1 MPSAKTNYN
10 GLRLAVSI
18 WQIFKRWSGR
28 SCTISH
34 EDASLHCDGTDYS
47 CTATDRPDRSCAI
60 SHEDAC
66 LVMWR
71 PSFFRVRHQ
80 ASRFSRQC
88 IASTMFFP
96 IAKLIYLQAK
106 GDLYLGCRK
115 SNIPTS
121 KERLATWLSSNLL
134 RAIWYTSETR
144 PSSRIIFRVHTGR
157 SNMCWLDALL

>member
-34 EDASLHCDGTDYS
+34 EDASLHCDGTDYP

-71 PSFFRVRHQ
+71 P
-80 ASRFSRQC
+80 RFSGYGTRPLGFQGNALQAQC
-88 IASTMFFP
+88 FSIAE
-96 IAKLIYLQAK
+96 LVYLQVQGHLHIGFYKNHVFNKQRA
-106 GDLYLGCRK
+106 
-115 SNIPTS
+115 S
-121 KERLATWLSSNLL
+121 WNLVVVSIIACNL
-134 RAIWYTSETR
+134 IHKWHTTFVKIYSWRTVGRAAYVLVACIT
-144 PSSRIIFRVHTGR
+144 
-157 SNMCWLDALL
+157 

>member
-34 EDASLHCDGTDYS
+34 EDASLHCDGTDYP
-47 CTATDRPDRSCAI
+47 CTATDPPDRSCAI

-71 PSFFRVRHQ
+71 PRFSGYGTRPLGFQGNALQSQCFFQSQNSYTYKRRATCILVVAKIIQVRHDL
-80 ASRFSRQC
+80 RQDLFFACTREDWIC
-88 IASTMFFP
+88 IGWMHFVKMHRQW
-96 IAKLIYLQAK
+96 AK
-106 GDLYLGCRK
+106 
-115 SNIPTS
+115 
-121 KERLATWLSSNLL
+121 
-134 RAIWYTSETR
+134 
-144 PSSRIIFRVHTGR
+144 
-157 SNMCWLDALL
+157 